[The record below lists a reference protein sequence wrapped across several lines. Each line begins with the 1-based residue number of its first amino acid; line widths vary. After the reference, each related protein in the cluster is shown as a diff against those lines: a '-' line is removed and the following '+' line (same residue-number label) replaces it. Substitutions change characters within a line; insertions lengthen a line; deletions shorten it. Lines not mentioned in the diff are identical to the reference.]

1 MKIDTVI
8 FDLDGT
14 LLNTLDDLHACFNHA
29 IKEFGYPERTKE
41 EIRNFVGNGVLK
53 ALERALP
60 ENISQ
65 SELEKVVDCFKKYYR
80 QNMNTYTKPYDG
92 VEEMLKDLQS
102 KGFKLGIVS
111 NKFDDAVK
119 ALSKKYFGSSI
130 AYAVGE
136 GYGIRRKPEADGVN
150 KVLFELKSKK
160 ENAIYVGDSEVDIQT
175 AENSNLPCISVLWGF
190 KDKDFLVK
198 NDAKYI
204 AQTPKDIISIIE
216 NEF

>member
-29 IKEFGYPERTKE
+29 IREFGYPERTKE
-41 EIRNFVGNGVLK
+41 EIRNFVGNGVQK

-65 SELEKVVDCFKKYYR
+65 SELEKVVDCFKKYYS

-92 VEEMLKDLQS
+92 IEEMLKDLQS

-150 KVLFELKSKK
+150 KVLSELKSKK

-190 KDKDFLVK
+190 KDKDFLIK
-198 NDAKYI
+198 NGAKYI
-204 AQTPKDIISIIE
+204 AATPKDIISIIE

>member
-41 EIRNFVGNGVLK
+41 EIRNFVGNGVQK

-60 ENISQ
+60 ENISK
-65 SELEKVVDCFKKYYR
+65 SELKKVVDCFKKYYS
-80 QNMNTYTKPYDG
+80 QNMNTHTKPYDG
-92 VEEMLKDLQS
+92 IEEVLKDLQS

-111 NKFDDAVK
+111 NKFDNAVK
-119 ALSKKYFGSSI
+119 ALSKKYFDSSI

-150 KVLFELKSKK
+150 KVLSELKSKK

-198 NDAKYI
+198 NGAKYI

>member
-29 IKEFGYPERTKE
+29 IKEFGYIERTKE
-41 EIRNFVGNGVLK
+41 EIRNFVGNGVQK

-60 ENISQ
+60 ENISK
-65 SELEKVVDCFKKYYR
+65 SELEKVVDCFKKYYS

-92 VEEMLKDLQS
+92 IDEMLKELQA

-150 KVLFELKSKK
+150 KVLSELKSKK
-160 ENAIYVGDSEVDIQT
+160 GNAIYVGDSEVDIQT
-175 AENSNLPCISVLWGF
+175 AKNSNLPCISVLWGF
-190 KDKDFLVK
+190 KDKDFLIK
-198 NDAKYI
+198 NGAKYI
-204 AQTPKDIISIIE
+204 AATPKDIISIIE
-216 NEF
+216 KDF

>member
-41 EIRNFVGNGVLK
+41 EIRNFVGNGVQK

-60 ENISQ
+60 ENISK
-65 SELEKVVDCFKKYYR
+65 SELEKVVDCFKKYYS

-92 VEEMLKDLQS
+92 IDEMLKDLQS

-150 KVLFELKSKK
+150 KVLSELKSKK

-198 NDAKYI
+198 NGAKYI

>member
-41 EIRNFVGNGVLK
+41 EIRNFVGNGVQK

-65 SELEKVVDCFKKYYR
+65 SELEKVVDCFKKYYS

-150 KVLFELKSKK
+150 KVLSELKSKK

-198 NDAKYI
+198 NGAKYI

>member
-41 EIRNFVGNGVLK
+41 EIRNFVGNGVQK

-65 SELEKVVDCFKKYYR
+65 SELEKVVDCFKKYYS

-92 VEEMLKDLQS
+92 IEEMLKDLQS

-150 KVLFELKSKK
+150 KVLSELKSKK

-198 NDAKYI
+198 NGARYI
-204 AQTPKDIISIIE
+204 AKTPKDIISIIE

>member
-41 EIRNFVGNGVLK
+41 EIRNFVGNGVQK

-65 SELEKVVDCFKKYYR
+65 SELAKVVDCFKKYYS
-80 QNMNTYTKPYDG
+80 QNMNTYTKSYDG
-92 VEEMLKDLQS
+92 IEEMLKDLQS

-136 GYGIRRKPEADGVN
+136 GYGIRRKPKADGVN
-150 KVLFELKSKK
+150 KVLSKLKSKK

-190 KDKDFLVK
+190 KDKDFLIK
-198 NDAKYI
+198 NGAKYI
-204 AQTPKDIISIIE
+204 AATPKDIISIIE

>member
-41 EIRNFVGNGVLK
+41 EIRNFVGNGVQK

-65 SELEKVVDCFKKYYR
+65 SELEKVVDCFKKYYS

-92 VEEMLKDLQS
+92 IEEMLKDLQS

-150 KVLFELKSKK
+150 KVLSELKSKK

-190 KDKDFLVK
+190 KDKDFLIK
-198 NDAKYI
+198 NGAKYI
-204 AQTPKDIISIIE
+204 AATPKDIISIIE

>member
-41 EIRNFVGNGVLK
+41 EIRNFVGNGVQK

-60 ENISQ
+60 ENISK
-65 SELEKVVDCFKKYYR
+65 SELEKVVDCFKKYYS

-92 VEEMLKDLQS
+92 IDEMLKDLQS

-150 KVLFELKSKK
+150 KVLSELKSKK
-160 ENAIYVGDSEVDIQT
+160 ENAIYVGDSEVDIQP

-198 NDAKYI
+198 NGAKYI